1 MTSENSREKLEPDT
15 RIFLRQ
21 DSVFLESEDGAFLRS
36 GAGDFYIKGS
46 SAYAWLSRLAGDL
59 AAGTTLRELCDGLPE
74 ERAEVLS
81 GLVRHL
87 ADKEFVRSLADEPQ
101 DLLDAEERE
110 CFAEQLAYLAHHTR
124 TPRRALRRVRDAR
137 VAVLGGNGPG
147 SGAWSAVRTL
157 ARNGVGHLA
166 LLGGAPPVTAP
177 DGPAS
182 AASPVPVG
190 VPAVLDRLPATWT
203 DGWQEALTAW
213 RPTAVIATPDGVP
226 GALLGP
232 LADLARRTGA
242 AFLAA
247 RVHGDLIVKG
257 PLTTTDRDDADR
269 HDADA
274 HDAGRE
280 DAGRQDTTACPAC
293 LGLQLAEHADE
304 ALAARVLRDGSMT
317 VDRTRHRTGAGGG
330 TLSPL
335 LRAVTAGELATE
347 LFKHLS
353 GALEPDLLG
362 AVVLQDADT
371 LETWRER
378 VPQRADC
385 PVCGVRP
392 GEGSATGSRLKEFRE
407 GLLDLPASP
416 EDRLT
421 RYRSVSGRTTTILR
435 AFDDDDLPQTPVR
448 SARIRTAATAGGT
461 AHGFGVTTSHGA
473 RAGAAERALRHA
485 ATHSPAL
492 LPVRHATAAQL
503 DAEGAR
509 SAPSPEVS
517 AQTGT
522 AWTPAL
528 RLRDDA
534 PVWVPLERALTD
546 GGVGVGATVRD
557 VVGAA
562 LTAALLDERLR
573 DWLDGRSVP
582 GPVDPAEVDAPHL
595 PLALSLLRAGRLTLT
610 ALPPAD
616 GHGLQVVLARH
627 EPADGGRPHQVA
639 GGGPTRGEAAAT
651 ALRELAGVVTHP
663 DAAQGPGGPHHVL
676 CPPDWPAPPGHPLSL
691 TDLTHLLDLAS
702 AAPPA
707 DSAPPAVSVSPAD
720 SVAAPEVPSLGSRP
734 GDPAGLADL
743 LGLLGPGRD
752 ALLLELAPAGLPR
765 TPTGEPIVLGGRVLL
780 VGAPPRPA

>member
-1 MTSENSREKLEPDT
+1 MTSENIREKLEPDT

-21 DSVFLESEDGAFLRS
+21 DSVFLESEEGAFLRS

-59 AAGTTLRELCDGLPE
+59 AGGTTLRELCDGLPE
-74 ERAEVLS
+74 ERADVLS

-87 ADKEFVRSLADEPQ
+87 ADKEFVRSLADEPE
-101 DLLDAEERE
+101 DLLDADEQER
-110 CFAEQLAYLAHHTR
+110 FAEQLAYLAHHTR
-124 TPRRALRRVRDAR
+124 TPRGALRRVRDAR

-166 LLGGAPPVTAP
+166 LLGGAPPAS
-177 DGPAS
+177 DGSAS
-182 AASPVPVG
+182 AGSPVPAD
-190 VPAVLDRLPATWT
+190 VPAVLERLPATWT

-213 RPTAVIATPDGVP
+213 RPTAVIATADDVP

-257 PLTTTDRDDADR
+257 PLTPADR
-269 HDADA
+269 HAADRHA
-274 HDAGRE
+274 AD
-280 DAGRQDTTACPAC
+280 RQDATACPAC

-304 ALAARVLRDGSMT
+304 PLAARVLRDGSMT
-317 VDRTRHRTGAGGG
+317 ADRTRHRTGTAGG

-378 VPQRADC
+378 VPRRADC
-385 PVCGVRP
+385 PACGAHP
-392 GEGSATGSRLKEFRE
+392 GDGSAGGSRLKEFRE

-448 SARIRTAATAGGT
+448 SARIRTAAAVGGE

-473 RAGAAERALRHA
+473 RARAAERALRHA
-485 ATHSPAL
+485 ATHAPAL

-509 SAPSPEVS
+509 SAPCPEAS
-517 AQTGT
+517 ARTGT

-546 GGVGVGATVRD
+546 GGVGVGATVRE

-610 ALPPAD
+610 ALPPAA
-616 GHGLQVVLARH
+616 GHGLEVVLARH

-651 ALRELAGVVTHP
+651 ALRELAGVVAHP
-663 DAAQGPGGPHHVL
+663 DAARGPGGPDHVL

-691 TDLTHLLDLAS
+691 TDLTHLLDRTNAR
-702 AAPPA
+702 PPTV
-707 DSAPPAVSVSPAD
+707 SAPPAPPAA
-720 SVAAPEVPSLGSRP
+720 SAASANPVAAPEAPSLGSRPGDPGDP

-752 ALLLELAPAGLPR
+752 ALLLELVPAGLPR
-765 TPTGEPIVLGGRVLL
+765 TPTGEPIVLAGRVLL